1 MFSFSNVSRIFRL
14 LIKILLPV
22 CFIVIGVA
30 GFKYYKS
37 KKVKIERNPPE
48 KHLTV
53 VETMTVVPGTHDT
66 LIHAMGTVSADREI
80 VLNAQVTGEVIW
92 VAPQFNQGGIIKQG
106 EPLIRLAA
114 DDYQLAVDKAKS
126 KLDKAL
132 ADLEI
137 EKGQQRIAREELK
150 LISQMSPDAVTQTT
164 LALRTP
170 QLAQAR
176 AAVASA
182 QSDVKSAKLDLKRTR
197 VIAPFDAL
205 ILEKNVDLGSTVAV
219 QSALA
224 TLVDIRQYRVDAKV
238 PLDRLN
244 LIKIHETKGSRAMV
258 HSLFSQGRWPGRV
271 VRMTGKITGQSRMA
285 GVLIRV
291 EDPLGLKRLDT
302 DHARS
307 GSNESAD
314 RSPMLLGDQ
323 VQTII
328 SGRPMTDVYALPRT
342 VIRENNTIWIY
353 NDHHLDIRHVV
364 PVWKEKARVFI
375 RTGLNSGDRI
385 ITSDI
390 PVAVKGME
398 LVLAEGDPS

>member
-1 MFSFSNVSRIFRL
+1 MLSFSNVSRIFRL
-14 LIKILLPV
+14 LIKILLPI
-22 CFIVIGVA
+22 CFIVIGVV
-30 GFKYYKS
+30 GFRYYKS
-37 KKVKIERNPPE
+37 QKVIIERKPSE
-48 KHLTV
+48 KPVTV
-53 VETMTVVPGTHDT
+53 VETMTVAPGTHET
-66 LIHAMGTVSADREI
+66 LIHAMGTVSADRKI
-80 VLNAQVTGEVIW
+80 VLNAQVSGEVIW
-92 VAPQFNQGGIIKQG
+92 VSPQFNQGGRIQQG
-106 EPLIRLAA
+106 DPLIRLAS
-114 DDYQLAVDKAKS
+114 DDYQLALDKAQS

-150 LISQMSPDAVTQTT
+150 LISKMSPDAVTQTA

-182 QSDVKSAKLDLKRTR
+182 QSDVKSATLDLARTR
-197 VIAPFDAL
+197 IIAPFDAL
-205 ILEKNVDLGSTVAV
+205 ILEKNVDLGSTATA

-244 LIKIHETKGSRAMV
+244 MIDIHETTGSQAMV
-258 HSLFSQGRWPGRV
+258 RSLFSQGRWSGRV

-291 EDPLGLKRLDT
+291 ENPLGLNRLDA
-302 DHARS
+302 DHAKS
-307 GSNESAD
+307 ISNERVAP
-314 RSPMLLGDQ
+314 SPMLLGDQ

-328 SGRPMTDVYALPRT
+328 SGRPMPHVYALPRT

-364 PVWKEKARVFI
+364 PVWKEKTRVFV
-375 RTGLNSGDRI
+375 RKGLNPGDRV

-390 PVAVKGME
+390 PVAVKGMA
-398 LVLAEGDPS
+398 LVLAQGDPS